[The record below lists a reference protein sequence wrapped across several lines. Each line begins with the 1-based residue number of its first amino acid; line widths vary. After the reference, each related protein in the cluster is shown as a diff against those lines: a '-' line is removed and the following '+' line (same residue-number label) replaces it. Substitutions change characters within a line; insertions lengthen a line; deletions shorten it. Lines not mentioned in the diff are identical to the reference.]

1 MKKITFMLS
10 LLMSMGAMTTSAQV
24 LSRTG
29 WIVTTSGECDD
40 NTSGHAA
47 AIIDGKNDTYWH
59 SNWGGGN
66 ASGDATNTL
75 PQFFQLDLG
84 SEQEFQTIGYMPR
97 PGIGDNGVVK
107 GFSLYVSD
115 SPFETVSSSKTAA
128 QVVNGLGTPA
138 MTGTFNY
145 DGETSASLKTATAS
159 SILKGRY
166 VLFVVTDAVST
177 QINETDPSKSKYF
190 ASCAEFYLAK
200 GTTIESKTVTY
211 HYKVDG
217 VEYATRSVQCVDV
230 TTANVPTI
238 DYLANGTITDNA
250 DGSKDVT
257 CTTAYPFVAQATF
270 DANTAHWYSMAV
282 RAGSGNYL
290 LAAKDNGKVGT
301 ITKELLGC
309 PEGIGNEMQWAFVG
323 NLKDGFK
330 LYNKANNKQVVVKQV
345 SETVNNKTTNY
356 TQLELAENDGAALK
370 LRKDNNGFGL
380 YATEGN
386 CFNRFDE
393 NRIAEWSGF
402 DDGSTFRIQEPNDYI
417 LNYAAQYSLYD
428 DNGAP
433 EGAIGAN
440 SYLSVAENLNAFK
453 AAYTAASAEGA
464 TAEQIK
470 ALVAENE
477 KIASATTTTMEIGKY
492 YRLYNKQHHKYAC
505 LNDNPAQ
512 VTSKLI
518 GTDNSKGASSV
529 FYIENAEAGRYR
541 IKVEDLTLGK
551 AKLKNA
557 NPAYGGA
564 NIELGDDNYGSKG
577 SYVISHVGKTFLF
590 FDKATGSDY
599 SYIHAGESGKCMVGW
614 EANNPA
620 SQWYV
625 VPATDVEID
634 MTAQGDK
641 KYASAYL
648 PFGVSNVAGATAY
661 TGALNAEKNAID
673 MTATTAVPANT
684 GFVLVGTEDKATLT
698 IGEAAAIEG
707 NALIGTNT
715 GIAFAEAT
723 PKANYLVFG
732 VNADKVGF
740 YTPGN
745 VTAIPANKAY
755 INASALSVSAIA
767 LNFGNTVTGINAA
780 TINNGENNAPIYDL
794 SGRRVWAPV
803 KGGLYIQNGKKLV
816 K

>member
-24 LSRTG
+24 LPRAG
-29 WIVTTSGECDD
+29 WTITTSSECDD
-40 NTSGHAA
+40 SGYGHAA
-47 AIIDGKNDTYWH
+47 AIIDGNNNSFWH
-59 SNWGGGN
+59 SNWGGYN
-66 ASGDATNTL
+66 ASGDASKRM
-75 PQFFQLDLG
+75 PQFFQVDLG

-97 PGIGDNGVVK
+97 TQLDANGVVK
-107 GFSLYVSD
+107 GYKLYVSN
-115 SPFETVSSSKTAA
+115 SPFETVSGSKTAA
-128 QVVNGLGTPA
+128 QIVSALGDPA
-138 MTGTFNY
+138 MEGTFSY
-145 DGETSASLKTATAS
+145 DGETSASLKTATATS
-159 SILKGRY
+159 ALKGRY
-166 VLFVVTDAVST
+166 VLFVVTDAVTKESPNCYAT
-177 QINETDPSKSKYF
+177 
-190 ASCAEFYLAK
+190 CAEFYLAK
-200 GTTIESKTVTY
+200 GTTIESKTMTY

-217 VEYATRSVQCVDV
+217 VEYATRTIQYVDAS
-230 TTANVPTI
+230 TANVPTV

-330 LYNKANNKQVVVKQV
+330 LYNKANNKQIVVKQ
-345 SETVNNKTTNY
+345 ETVGETTY

-380 YATEGN
+380 YATEGY
-386 CFNRFDE
+386 CFNRYDQD
-393 NRIAEWSGF
+393 RIAQWEGF
-402 DDGSTFRIQEPNDYI
+402 DDGSTFRIQEPNDYV

-440 SYLSVAENLNAFK
+440 SYLNVAENLNAFK
-453 AAYTAASAEGA
+453 AAYEAAKAGA
-464 TAEQIK
+464 TTETLN
-470 ALVAENE
+470 ALAAQNKKVEEGLGETIQA
-477 KIASATTTTMEIGKY
+477 GKY
-492 YRLYNKQHHKYAC
+492 YRLVNANSKKTLYFDASSGVMKSA
-505 LNDNPAQ
+505 DNVSKSA
-512 VTSKLI
+512 TSVVKFDNAESGRFHMKLEGKTFGKRVGNNQAI
-518 GTDNSKGASSV
+518 TLEADNSG
-529 FYIENAEAGRYR
+529 N
-541 IKVEDLTLGK
+541 
-551 AKLKNA
+551 
-557 NPAYGGA
+557 
-564 NIELGDDNYGSKG
+564 KG
-577 SYVISHVGKTFLF
+577 SYKVVQVGTHFAFYDMVSNVSDRSYLHCNGSAANTLF
-590 FDKATGSDY
+590 AWD
-599 SYIHAGESGKCMVGW
+599 AGEINS
-614 EANNPA
+614 P
-620 SQWYV
+620 SRWYV
-625 VPATDVEID
+625 IPATDVEID

-648 PFGVSNVAGATAY
+648 PFGVSNVADATAY

-673 MTATTAVPANT
+673 MTATTSVPANT

-755 INASALSVSAIA
+755 INASALSASAIA

>member
-24 LSRTG
+24 LSRAG
-29 WIVTTSGECDD
+29 WTITTSSECDD
-40 NTSGHAA
+40 SGYGHAA
-47 AIIDGKNDTYWH
+47 AIIDGNNNSFWH
-59 SNWGGGN
+59 SNWGGSN
-66 ASGDATNTL
+66 ASGDTSKRM
-75 PQFFQLDLG
+75 PQFFQVDLG

-97 PGIGDNGVVK
+97 TQLDANGVVK
-107 GFSLYVSD
+107 GYKLYVSN
-115 SPFETVSSSKTAA
+115 SPFETVSGSKTAA
-128 QVVNGLGTPA
+128 QIVSALGEPA
-138 MTGTFNY
+138 MKGTFSY

-159 SILKGRY
+159 SALKGRY
-166 VLFVVTDAVST
+166 VLFVVTDAVT
-177 QINETDPSKSKYF
+177 KEAPDCF
-190 ASCAEFYLAK
+190 ATCAEFYLAK
-200 GTTIESKTVTY
+200 GSTIESKTMTY

-217 VEYATRSVQCVDV
+217 VEYATRSVQYVDAS
-230 TTANVPTI
+230 TAAVPTI
-238 DYLANGTITDNA
+238 DYLTNGTITDNA
-250 DGSKDVT
+250 DGSKDVA
-257 CTTAYPFVAQATF
+257 CTTAYPFVAQTTF

-282 RAGSGNYL
+282 RAGDGNHL

-301 ITKELLGC
+301 ITKGTLPDGC
-309 PEGIGNEMQWAFVG
+309 PEGIADEMQWAFVG
-323 NLKDGFK
+323 NLKDGFN
-330 LYNKANNKQVVVKQV
+330 LYNKANNKQIVVKQV
-345 SETVNNKTTNY
+345 TETKNGKTNTY
-356 TQLELAENDGAALK
+356 TQLELADNEGAALK

-386 CFNRFDE
+386 CFNRYDQD
-393 NRIAEWSGF
+393 RIAEWSGF
-402 DDGSTFRIQEPNDYI
+402 DDGSTFRIQEPNDYV
-417 LNYAAQYSLYD
+417 LQYAARFALVD
-428 DNGAP
+428 DSDVP

-440 SYLSVAENLNAFK
+440 SYLSVAENSNAFR

-470 ALVAENE
+470 ALAAENG
-477 KIASATTTTMEIGKY
+477 KVAAATTTTMEIGKY
-492 YRLYNKQHHKYAC
+492 YRLYNKAHKKYVC

-518 GTDNSKGASSV
+518 GTVNGKGASSV
-529 FYIENAEAGRYR
+529 FYIENAETGRYR
-541 IKVEDLTLGK
+541 IKVGDLTLGK
-551 AKLKNA
+551 ASQSN
-557 NPAYGGA
+557 
-564 NIELGDDNYGSKG
+564 NIALGDNNYGNKG
-577 SYVISHVGKTFLF
+577 SYVISHAGKIFWF
-590 FDKATGSDY
+590 FDKATNSNY
-599 SYIHAGESGKCMVGW
+599 SYIHAANYGANMVGW
-614 EANNPA
+614 EAKSDTYA

-625 VPATDVEID
+625 IPATDVEID

-673 MTATTAVPANT
+673 MTATTAVPANN

-698 IGEAAAIEG
+698 IGTADAIEG
-707 NALIGTNT
+707 NDLTGTNT
-715 GIAFAEAT
+715 GIAFGDAA

-732 VNADKVGF
+732 VNAGTVGF

-755 INASALSVSAIA
+755 INASAVSNGAIS

>member
-24 LSRTG
+24 LPRTG
-29 WIVTTSGECDD
+29 WTITTSSECDD
-40 NTSGHAA
+40 SGSGHAA
-47 AIIDGKNDTYWH
+47 AIIDGNNNTFWH
-59 SNWGGGN
+59 TNWGGYN
-66 ASGDATNTL
+66 ASGDTSKRL
-75 PQFFQLDLG
+75 PQFFQVDLG

-97 PGIGDNGVVK
+97 TQLDANGVVK
-107 GFSLYVSD
+107 GYKLYVSNN
-115 SPFETVSSSKTAA
+115 PFETVSGSKTAA
-128 QVVNGLGTPA
+128 QIVSALGDPA
-138 MTGTFNY
+138 MDGTFSY
-145 DGETSASLKTATAS
+145 DGETSASLKTATARS
-159 SILKGRY
+159 VLKGRY
-166 VLFVVTDAVST
+166 VLFVVTDAVT
-177 QINETDPSKSKYF
+177 KEAPNCF
-190 ASCAEFYLAK
+190 ATCAEFYLAK
-200 GTTIESKTVTY
+200 GSTIESKTMTY

-217 VEYATRSVQCVDV
+217 VEYATRSVQYVDAS
-230 TTANVPTI
+230 TAAVPTI
-238 DYLANGTITDNA
+238 DYLTNGTITDNA
-250 DGSKDVT
+250 DGSKDVA
-257 CTTAYPFVAQATF
+257 CTTTYPFVAQTTF

-282 RAGSGNYL
+282 RANDGNHL

-301 ITKELLGC
+301 ITKGTLPDGC
-309 PEGIGNEMQWAFVG
+309 PEGIADEMQWAFVG
-323 NLKDGFK
+323 NLKDGFN
-330 LYNKANNKQVVVKQV
+330 LYNKANNKQIVVKQV
-345 SETVNNKTTNY
+345 TETKNGKMNTY
-356 TQLELAENDGAALK
+356 TQLELADNGGAALK

-386 CFNRFDE
+386 CFNRYDQD
-393 NRIAEWSGF
+393 RIAEWSGF
-402 DDGSTFRIQEPNDYI
+402 DDGSTFRIQEPNDYV
-417 LNYAAQYSLYD
+417 LQYAARFALVD
-428 DNGAP
+428 DSDAP

-440 SYLSVAENLNAFK
+440 SYLSVAENSNAFK
-453 AAYTAASAEGA
+453 TAYTAASAEGA

-470 ALVAENE
+470 ALAAENG
-477 KIASATTTTMEIGKY
+477 KVAAATTTTMEIGKY
-492 YRLYNKQHHKYAC
+492 YRLYNKAHKKYAC

-518 GTDNSKGASSV
+518 GTVNGKGASSV
-529 FYIENAEAGRYR
+529 FYIENAETGRYR
-541 IKVEDLTLGK
+541 IKVGDLTLGK
-551 AKLKNA
+551 ASQSN
-557 NPAYGGA
+557 
-564 NIELGDDNYGSKG
+564 NIALGDNNYGNKG
-577 SYVISHVGKTFLF
+577 SYVISHAGKIFWF
-590 FDKATGSDY
+590 FDKATNSNY
-599 SYIHAGESGKCMVGW
+599 SYIHAANSGANMVGW
-614 EANNPA
+614 EAQSDTYA

-625 VPATDVEID
+625 IPATDVEID

-673 MTATTAVPANT
+673 MTATTSVPANT
-684 GFVLVGTEDKATLT
+684 GFVLVGTAEKATLT
-698 IGEAAAIEG
+698 IGKATAIAGE
-707 NALIGTNT
+707 NVLIGTNT

-755 INASALSVSAIA
+755 INASALSASAIA

>member
-29 WIVTTSGECDD
+29 WTVTTSGECDD
-40 NTSGHAA
+40 SNTGHAA

-59 SNWGGGN
+59 SNWGNTNG
-66 ASGDATNTL
+66 SGDTSKQL

-97 PGIGDNGVVK
+97 KNVKDNGVVK
-107 GFSLYVSD
+107 GYKLYVSD
-115 SPFETVSSSKTAA
+115 RPFETVSSSKTAA
-128 QVVNGLGTPA
+128 QIVSALGEPA
-138 MTGTFNY
+138 MKGTFSY
-145 DGETSASLKTATAS
+145 EGENTASLKTATATLV
-159 SILKGRY
+159 LKGRY
-166 VLFVVTDAVST
+166 VLFVVTDAVAT
-177 QINETDPSKSKYF
+177 TNDHY

-200 GTTIESKTVTY
+200 GATIESKTMTY

-217 VEYATRSVQCVDV
+217 VEYATRTISYFDAS
-230 TTANVPTI
+230 TAPSVPTV
-238 DYLANGTITDNA
+238 DYLANGAMTKTDDSNY
-250 DGSKDVT
+250 DVA
-257 CTTAYPFVAQATF
+257 CTTAYPFVAQTTF

-282 RAGSGNYL
+282 RANDGNHL

-323 NLKDGFK
+323 NLKDGFT
-330 LYNKANNKQVVVKQV
+330 LYNKANNKQIVVKQV
-345 SETVNNKTTNY
+345 TETVNNKETTY
-356 TQLELAENDGAALK
+356 TQFDLADNEGAALK

-380 YATEGN
+380 YATEGY
-386 CFNRFDE
+386 CFNRFDQD
-393 NRIAEWSGF
+393 RIAQWEGF
-402 DDGSTFRIQEPNDYI
+402 DDGSTFRIQEPNDYV

-440 SYLSVAENLNAFK
+440 SYLNVAENLNAFK
-453 AAYTAASAEGA
+453 TAYEAAKAGA
-464 TAEQIK
+464 TTETLK
-470 ALVAENE
+470 ALAAQNKKVKDGLGETIQA
-477 KIASATTTTMEIGKY
+477 GKY
-492 YRLYNKQHHKYAC
+492 YRLVNA
-505 LNDNPAQ
+505 
-512 VTSKLI
+512 
-518 GTDNSKGASSV
+518 NSKRTLYFDASGVMKSADNVSKSATSV
-529 FYIENAEAGRYR
+529 VKFENAETGRFR
-541 IKVEDLTLGK
+541 MKLEGKTFGKRVGNNQAITLE
-551 AKLKNA
+551 A
-557 NPAYGGA
+557 
-564 NIELGDDNYGSKG
+564 DNSGNKG
-577 SYVISHVGKTFLF
+577 SYKVVQVGTHFAFYDMVSNVSDRSYLHCNGSAANTLFAWDAGDINSPSRWFVI
-590 FDKATGSDY
+590 
-599 SYIHAGESGKCMVGW
+599 
-614 EANNPA
+614 
-620 SQWYV
+620 
-625 VPATDVEID
+625 PATDVEID

-684 GFVLVGTEDKATLT
+684 GFVLVGTADKATLT

-732 VNADKVGF
+732 VNAGNVGF
-740 YTPGN
+740 YTPSSR
-745 VTAIPANKAY
+745 VPSIPANKAY
-755 INASALSVSAIA
+755 INASAVAGSAIA

>member
-24 LSRTG
+24 LSRAG
-29 WIVTTSGECDD
+29 WTITTSSECDD
-40 NTSGHAA
+40 SGSGHAA
-47 AIIDGKNDTYWH
+47 AIIDGNNNTFWH
-59 SNWGGGN
+59 TNWGGSN
-66 ASGDATNTL
+66 ASGDTSKKL
-75 PQFFQLDLG
+75 PQFFQVDLG

-97 PGIGDNGVVK
+97 TQLGANGVVK
-107 GFSLYVSD
+107 GYKLYVSN
-115 SPFETVSSSKTAA
+115 SPFETVSGSKTAA
-128 QVVNGLGTPA
+128 QIVSALGAPA
-138 MTGTFNY
+138 MEGTFSY
-145 DGETSASLKTATAS
+145 DGETSASLKTATATS
-159 SILKGRY
+159 ALKGRY
-166 VLFVVTDAVST
+166 VLFVVTDAVT
-177 QINETDPSKSKYF
+177 NEAPNYF
-190 ASCAEFYLAK
+190 ATCAEFYLAK
-200 GTTIESKTVTY
+200 GSTIESKTVIY

-217 VEYATRSVQCVDV
+217 VEYATRTNTCVDA
-230 TTANVPTI
+230 TTGVPTI
-238 DYLANGTITDNA
+238 DYLANGAMIKTDDSNY
-250 DGSKDVT
+250 DVT
-257 CTTAYPFVAQATF
+257 CTTTYPFVAQTTF

-282 RAGSGNYL
+282 RANDGNHL
-290 LAAKDNGKVGT
+290 LAAKDNGKIGT
-301 ITKELLGC
+301 ITKGTLPDGC
-309 PEGIGNEMQWAFVG
+309 PEGIADEMQWAFVG

-330 LYNKANNKQVVVKQV
+330 LYNKANNKQIVVKQV
-345 SETVNNKTTNY
+345 AENVNGQTTTY
-356 TQLELAENDGAALK
+356 TQLELAENEGAALK
-370 LRKDNNGFGL
+370 LKESSNGFGL
-380 YATEGN
+380 YTTEGN
-386 CFNRFDE
+386 CFNRFNE
-393 NRIAEWSGF
+393 NRIAQWDGF
-402 DDGSTFRIQEPNDYI
+402 DDGSTFRIQEPNDYV
-417 LNYAAQYSLYD
+417 LQYAARFALVD
-428 DNGAP
+428 DSDAP

-440 SYLSVAENLNAFK
+440 SYLSVAENSNAFK

-470 ALVAENE
+470 ALAAENG
-477 KIASATTTTMEIGKY
+477 KVAAATTTTMEIGKY
-492 YRLYNKQHHKYAC
+492 YRLYNKAHKKYVC

-518 GTDNSKGASSV
+518 GTVNGKGASSV
-529 FYIENAEAGRYR
+529 FYIENAETGRYR
-541 IKVEDLTLGK
+541 IKVGDLTLGK
-551 AKLKNA
+551 ASMSN
-557 NPAYGGA
+557 
-564 NIELGDDNYGSKG
+564 NIALGDNNYGNKG
-577 SYVISHVGKTFLF
+577 SYVISHAGKIFWF
-590 FDKATGSDY
+590 FDKATNSNY
-599 SYIHAGESGKCMVGW
+599 SYIHAANSGANMVGW
-614 EANNPA
+614 EAKSDTYA

-641 KYASAYL
+641 TYASAYL
-648 PFGVSNVAGATAY
+648 PFAVSNVAGATAY

-673 MTATTAVPANT
+673 MTATTSVPANT

-755 INASALSVSAIA
+755 INASAITGSAIA

>member
-29 WIVTTSGECDD
+29 WTVTTSGECDD
-40 NTSGHAA
+40 SNTGHAA

-59 SNWGGGN
+59 SNWGNTNG
-66 ASGDATNTL
+66 SGDTSKQL

-97 PGIGDNGVVK
+97 KNVKGNGVVK
-107 GFSLYVSD
+107 GYKLYVSD
-115 SPFETVSSSKTAA
+115 RPFETVSSSKTAA
-128 QVVNGLGTPA
+128 QIVSALGEPA
-138 MTGTFNY
+138 MKGTFSY
-145 DGETSASLKTATAS
+145 EGENTASLKTATATS
-159 SILKGRY
+159 VLKGRY
-166 VLFVVTDAVST
+166 VLFVVTDAVAT
-177 QINETDPSKSKYF
+177 TNDHY

-200 GTTIESKTVTY
+200 GTTIESKTMTY

-217 VEYATRSVQCVDV
+217 VEYATRTISYFDAS
-230 TTANVPTI
+230 TAPSVPTV

-250 DGSKDVT
+250 DGSKDVA
-257 CTTAYPFVAQATF
+257 CTTAYPFVAQTTF
-270 DANTAHWYSMAV
+270 DAKTAHWYSMAV
-282 RAGSGNYL
+282 RANDGNHL

-323 NLKDGFK
+323 NLKDGFT
-330 LYNKANNKQVVVKQV
+330 LYNKANNKQIVVKQV
-345 SETVNNKTTNY
+345 TETVNNKETTY
-356 TQLELAENDGAALK
+356 TQFDLADNEGAALK

-380 YATEGN
+380 YATEGY
-386 CFNRFDE
+386 CFNRFDQD
-393 NRIAEWSGF
+393 RIAQWEGF
-402 DDGSTFRIQEPNDYI
+402 DDGSTFRIQEPNDYV

-440 SYLSVAENLNAFK
+440 SYLNVAENLNAFK
-453 AAYTAASAEGA
+453 TAYEAAKAGA
-464 TAEQIK
+464 TTETLK
-470 ALVAENE
+470 ALAAQNKKVEEGLGETIQA
-477 KIASATTTTMEIGKY
+477 GKY
-492 YRLYNKQHHKYAC
+492 YRLVNAASKKTLYFDASGVMKSA
-505 LNDNPAQ
+505 DNVSKSA
-512 VTSKLI
+512 TSVVK
-518 GTDNSKGASSV
+518 
-529 FYIENAEAGRYR
+529 FENAETGRFR
-541 IKVEDLTLGK
+541 MKLEGKTFGKRVGNNQAITLE
-551 AKLKNA
+551 A
-557 NPAYGGA
+557 
-564 NIELGDDNYGSKG
+564 DNSGNKG
-577 SYVISHVGKTFLF
+577 SYKVVQVGTHFAFYDMVSNVSDRSYLHCNGSAANTLFAWDAGDINSPSRWFVI
-590 FDKATGSDY
+590 
-599 SYIHAGESGKCMVGW
+599 
-614 EANNPA
+614 
-620 SQWYV
+620 
-625 VPATDVEID
+625 PATDVEID

-648 PFGVSNVAGATAY
+648 PFAVSNVAGATAY

-684 GFVLVGTEDKATLT
+684 GFVLVGTADKATLT

-707 NALIGTNT
+707 NALTGTNT

-755 INASALSVSAIA
+755 INASALSASAIA

>member
-29 WIVTTSGECDD
+29 WTVTTSGECDD
-40 NTSGHAA
+40 SNTGHAA

-59 SNWGGGN
+59 SNWGNTNG
-66 ASGDATNTL
+66 SGDTSKQL

-97 PGIGDNGVVK
+97 KNVKDNGVVK
-107 GFSLYVSD
+107 GYKLYVSD
-115 SPFETVSSSKTAA
+115 KPFETVSSSKTAA
-128 QVVNGLGTPA
+128 QIVSALGEPA
-138 MTGTFNY
+138 MKGTFSY
-145 DGETSASLKTATAS
+145 EGENTASLKTATATS
-159 SILKGRY
+159 VLKGRY
-166 VLFVVTDAVST
+166 VLFVVTDAVAT
-177 QINETDPSKSKYF
+177 TNDHY

-200 GTTIESKTVTY
+200 GTTIESKTMTY

-217 VEYATRSVQCVDV
+217 VEYATRTISYFDAS
-230 TTANVPTI
+230 TAPSVPTV
-238 DYLANGTITDNA
+238 DYLANGAMIKTDDSNY
-250 DGSKDVT
+250 DVA
-257 CTTAYPFVAQATF
+257 CTTAYPFVAQTTF

-282 RAGSGNYL
+282 RANDGNHL

-323 NLKDGFK
+323 NLKDGFT
-330 LYNKANNKQVVVKQV
+330 LYNKANNKQIVVKQV
-345 SETVNNKTTNY
+345 TETVNNKETTY
-356 TQLELAENDGAALK
+356 TQFDLADNEGAALK

-380 YATEGN
+380 YATEGY
-386 CFNRFDE
+386 CFNRFDQD
-393 NRIAEWSGF
+393 RIAQWEGF
-402 DDGSTFRIQEPNDYI
+402 DDGSTFRIQEPNDYV

-440 SYLSVAENLNAFK
+440 SYLNVAENLNAFK
-453 AAYTAASAEGA
+453 TAYEAAKAGA
-464 TAEQIK
+464 TTETLK
-470 ALVAENE
+470 ALAAQNE
-477 KIASATTTTMEIGKY
+477 KVKDGLGETIQAGKY
-492 YRLYNKQHHKYAC
+492 YRLVNAASKKTLYFDASGVMKSA
-505 LNDNPAQ
+505 DNVSKSA
-512 VTSKLI
+512 TSVVKFDNAESGRFRMKLEGKTFGKRVGNNQAI
-518 GTDNSKGASSV
+518 TLEADNSG
-529 FYIENAEAGRYR
+529 N
-541 IKVEDLTLGK
+541 
-551 AKLKNA
+551 
-557 NPAYGGA
+557 
-564 NIELGDDNYGSKG
+564 KG
-577 SYVISHVGKTFLF
+577 SYKVVQVGTHFAFYDMVSNVSDRSYLHCNGSAANTLF
-590 FDKATGSDY
+590 AWD
-599 SYIHAGESGKCMVGW
+599 AGEINS
-614 EANNPA
+614 P
-620 SQWYV
+620 SRWYV
-625 VPATDVEID
+625 IPATDVEID
-634 MTAQGDK
+634 MTTQGDK

-684 GFVLVGTEDKATLT
+684 GFVLVGTADKATLT

-745 VTAIPANKAY
+745 VPAIPANKAY
-755 INASALSVSAIA
+755 INASELSNQAIA

>member
-24 LSRTG
+24 LPRAG
-29 WIVTTSGECDD
+29 WTITTSSECDD
-40 NTSGHAA
+40 SGYGHAA
-47 AIIDGKNDTYWH
+47 AIIDGNNNSFWH
-59 SNWGGGN
+59 SNWGGYN
-66 ASGDATNTL
+66 ASGDASKRM
-75 PQFFQLDLG
+75 PQFFQVDLG

-97 PGIGDNGVVK
+97 TQLDANGVVK
-107 GFSLYVSD
+107 GYKLYVSN

-128 QVVNGLGTPA
+128 QIVSALGDPA
-138 MTGTFNY
+138 MEGTFSY
-145 DGETSASLKTATAS
+145 DGETSASLKTATATS
-159 SILKGRY
+159 ALKGRY
-166 VLFVVTDAVST
+166 VLFVVTDAVTKESPNCYAT
-177 QINETDPSKSKYF
+177 
-190 ASCAEFYLAK
+190 CAEFYLAK
-200 GTTIESKTVTY
+200 GPTIESKTVTY

-217 VEYATRSVQCVDV
+217 VEYATRSVQYVDAS
-230 TTANVPTI
+230 TANVPTI
-238 DYLANGTITDNA
+238 DYLANGAMTKTDDSNY
-250 DGSKDVT
+250 DVT
-257 CTTAYPFVAQATF
+257 CTTTYPFVAQATF

-282 RAGSGNYL
+282 RAGEGNYL
-290 LAAKDNGKVGT
+290 LAAKDNGRVGT
-301 ITKELLGC
+301 ITKGTLPDGC
-309 PEGIGNEMQWAFVG
+309 PEGIADEMQWAFVG

-345 SETVNNKTTNY
+345 SETKDNKTTNY
-356 TQLELAENDGAALK
+356 TLLELAENDGAALK

-386 CFNRFDE
+386 CFNRYDE
-393 NRIAEWSGF
+393 SHIAEWNGF
-402 DDGSTFRIQEPNDYI
+402 DDGSTFRIQEPNDYV
-417 LNYAAQYSLYD
+417 LQYAARFALVD
-428 DNGAP
+428 DSDAP

-440 SYLSVAENLNAFK
+440 SYLSVAENSNTFK
-453 AAYTAASAEGA
+453 AAYAAASAEGA

-470 ALVAENE
+470 ALAAENG
-477 KIASATTTTMEIGKY
+477 KVAAATTTTMEIGKY
-492 YRLYNKQHHKYAC
+492 YRLYNKAHKKYVC

-518 GTDNSKGASSV
+518 GTVNGKGASSV
-529 FYIENAEAGRYR
+529 FYIENAETGRYR
-541 IKVEDLTLGK
+541 IKVGDLTLGK
-551 AKLKNA
+551 ASKSN
-557 NPAYGGA
+557 
-564 NIELGDDNYGSKG
+564 NIELGDNNYGNKG
-577 SYVISHVGKTFLF
+577 SYVISHAGKIFWF
-590 FDKATGSDY
+590 FDKATNSNY
-599 SYIHAGESGKCMVGW
+599 SYIHAANNGANMVGW
-614 EANNPA
+614 EAQSDTYA

-673 MTATTAVPANT
+673 MTATTAVPANN

-707 NALIGTNT
+707 NALTGTNT
-715 GIAFAEAT
+715 GIAFGDAA

-732 VNADKVGF
+732 VNDGTVGF

-755 INASALSVSAIA
+755 INASAVAGSAIA